1 MNDTELQDALKTLLE
16 EVGQCMDADDRDAM
30 GVPDELGQVDDV
42 STFNDAGV
50 LTSDRGLVVTTADGC
65 EFQLTIV
72 QSR

>member
-16 EVGQCMDADDRDAM
+16 ELSEMDAEDFERFD
-30 GVPDELGQVDDV
+30 VPGELGQVDRI
-42 STFNDAGV
+42 STFEEAGV
-50 LTSDRGLVVTTADGC
+50 MTTDTGLVITTTDGH